1 MQFASPWALLTLLV
15 IPLLLLSRRF
25 RGRPPHV
32 RLPSVIHALTVPA
45 SWRQQLAWLPL
56 GLRVA
61 ALILLCIGLA
71 RPQEGSEK
79 IYDIRK
85 GIAIE
90 MVLDRSSSM
99 QAEME
104 FAGRTLTRLEVAK
117 QAFAEF
123 VQGNKD
129 DLAGR
134 PNDLIG
140 MINFARFPDTIC
152 PLTLAH
158 DGLQGFLDNVK
169 PVDRKSEDGTA
180 IGDALALAAARLQTA
195 EQDFARQAGDR
206 EKEYEIKSKVIILL
220 TDGENNSGEISPQQA
235 AAMAREW
242 GITIYTIGVGSPEE
256 ISKLGGILGF
266 SFKMPGRG
274 VDEKTLRNLATATG
288 GRFWLAKDGQALH
301 KIYEQIDQL
310 EKSEVES
317 LRYVEYKEFFP
328 RFALIALGLLLMEAG
343 LQNTL
348 FRRLP

>member
-32 RLPSVIHALTVPA
+32 RIPTVAHALTVTT

-56 GLRVA
+56 GLRVG
-61 ALILLCIGLA
+61 ALILLCIALA

-104 FAGRTLTRLEVAK
+104 FEGSEQTRLAVAK

-129 DLAGR
+129 DLSGR

-140 MINFARFPDTIC
+140 MITFARFPDTIC

-158 DGLQGFLDNVK
+158 DGLHGFLDNVK
-169 PVDRKSEDGTA
+169 LVDRKSEDGTA

-195 EQDFARQAGDR
+195 EDNLSRQTDDR
-206 EKEYEIKSKVIILL
+206 EKDYEIKSKVIILL
-220 TDGENNSGEISPQQA
+220 TDGESNVGAISPQQA

-256 ISKLGGILGF
+256 ISKLGSILGF
-266 SFKMPGRG
+266 RFKMPGRG
-274 VDEKTLRNLATATG
+274 VDEKTLKNLATETG
-288 GRFWLAKDGQALH
+288 GRFWLAKDGKALRN
-301 KIYEQIDQL
+301 IYEQIDQL

-317 LRYVEYKEFFP
+317 LRYVDYKEFFP
-328 RFALIALGLLLMEAG
+328 RFVLIALALLVMEAI
-343 LQNTL
+343 LKNTV
-348 FRRLP
+348 FRRIP